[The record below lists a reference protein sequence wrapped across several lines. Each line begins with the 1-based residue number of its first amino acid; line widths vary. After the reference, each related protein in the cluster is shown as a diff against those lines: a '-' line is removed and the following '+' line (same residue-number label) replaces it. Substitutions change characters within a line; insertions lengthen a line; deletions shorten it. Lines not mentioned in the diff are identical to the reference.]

1 MMKNPF
7 RYALVLLVLWP
18 TLCFGQILEPG
29 SKVAFLSIHY
39 TDYSRIGE
47 LGEPP
52 LDEIMRIRKTEDYV
66 REQFRER
73 GFEIL
78 SIEPLKDE
86 MARISN
92 IADCN
97 GCEIRFGRQLGSDYV
112 AAIEAFKVSN
122 LVPSA
127 RFMIYDTESGEM
139 VNRAVVDFRGNTD
152 KAWQR
157 AMRYMLRY
165 RIFPE

>member
-1 MMKNPF
+1 
-7 RYALVLLVLWP
+7 
-18 TLCFGQILEPG
+18 
-29 SKVAFLSIHY
+29 VAFLGIHF

-52 LDEIMRIRKTEDYV
+52 TDEITRIRKTEDYV

-73 GFEIL
+73 GFEML

-97 GCEIRFGRQLGSDYV
+97 GCEIRYGRQLGSDYV
-112 AAIEAFKVSN
+112 AVIEVFKVSN
-122 LVPSA
+122 LVQSA
-127 RFMIYDTESGEM
+127 RFMIYGTGSG
-139 VNRAVVDFRGNTD
+139 
-152 KAWQR
+152 
-157 AMRYMLRY
+157 
-165 RIFPE
+165 